1 MTDNMFSVPIPQPRY
16 DSSEVSITGVS
27 SPDVITTHCHLYQS
41 RPCLLVIPTANP
53 GAVDTQRVYILL
65 TSILPRT
72 IPVTDLR
79 RAHLL
84 ETQ

>member
-1 MTDNMFSVPIPQPRY
+1 MTDNMFSVPIPQLQY
-16 DSSEVSITGVS
+16 DSSEVGITDVS
-27 SPDVITTHCHLYQS
+27 SPDVITTHCHLYRS
-41 RPCLLVIPTANP
+41 RPRLLVVPTANP
-53 GAVDTQRVYILL
+53 GAMDTQRVYVLL